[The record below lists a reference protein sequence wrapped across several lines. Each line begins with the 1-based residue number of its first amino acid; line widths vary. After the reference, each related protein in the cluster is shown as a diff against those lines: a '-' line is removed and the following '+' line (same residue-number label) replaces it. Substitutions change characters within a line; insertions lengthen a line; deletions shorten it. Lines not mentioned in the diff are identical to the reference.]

1 MTKRPEIKKD
11 LGLNPF
17 LETFTIPVT
26 QAESETDFILVD
38 DIMLPSKYLMET
50 MQRTELYYTDGVR
63 KRIAGL
69 SDKAQRL
76 LWDIVF
82 SLDRGKD
89 YFQFNTEYYM
99 LSQKIKSRTT
109 VVNAMSELKRYCFVA
124 NTPQSCV
131 YWINPSVFFSG
142 SRLNFYK
149 KTQDSKKVLNI
160 TKWEK

>member
-1 MTKRPEIKKD
+1 
-11 LGLNPF
+11 
-17 LETFTIPVT
+17 
-26 QAESETDFILVD
+26 
-38 DIMLPSKYLMET
+38 
-50 MQRTELYYTDGVR
+50 LYYTDGVR